1 MGKTDVLDGREAMG
15 IFKLAF
21 KNIKRDWKFY
31 VPFLLILLVF
41 VFVFS
46 TLLALAIGSSRIYK
60 KSGSED
66 LLAVFESNRACVM
79 ASLVP
84 EGYKSRIGALPH
96 IEDITGEVRHI
107 IVYEPKK
114 SLTIAGV
121 EPDKFRAFKDIKI
134 SDRRYEDF
142 KKDPHGVIIGKKI
155 HRIFKWKV
163 GETVTLQGL
172 TFNVRGVFSLPLSV
186 YDGMIIFHK
195 DHMQKLLKKE
205 GYFTA
210 ITIKIDS
217 PNNKAEVSKNVEQL
231 FTDHPSGISCRS
243 ETEFWGMTEKQ
254 MGSFGKNMRQFTWLC
269 ALLLFSLIANGAIFR
284 LKNRHNEVREFKEA
298 GFSRAKIFHL
308 LLMEPVLAVLI
319 SGTAGSLLAFIVW
332 IKRPSIGG
340 EHAILPPVALTPPIV
355 IASILTVLIMA
366 LISTAVFAYMK
377 SNVMEGK

>member
-1 MGKTDVLDGREAMG
+1 MREMV

-21 KNIKRDWKFY
+21 KNIKRDFKFY
-31 VPFLLILLVF
+31 APFLLILLVV

-46 TLLALAIGSSRIYK
+46 TLLALAVGSSQIYK
-60 KSGSED
+60 KSGSEE
-66 LLAVFESNRACVM
+66 LLAVFESNRACVR

-84 EGYKSRIGALPH
+84 EGYKSEIAGLPH
-96 IEDITGEVRHI
+96 IVDITGEVRHI
-107 IVYEPKK
+107 IVYAPKK

-134 SDRRYEDF
+134 SDAEYEDF
-142 KKDPHGVIIGKKI
+142 KNDPHGVIIGEKVR
-155 HRIFKWKV
+155 RIFKWKV

-172 TFNVRGVFSLPLSV
+172 TFNIRGVFKLPLSV
-186 YDGMIIFHK
+186 YNGMIIFHK
-195 DHMQKLLKKE
+195 DYMQKLIKKE

-217 PNNKAEVSKNVEQL
+217 PNNKAEVSKTVEQL

-254 MGSFGKNMRQFTWLC
+254 MGSFGKNMREFTGLC

-284 LKNRHNEVREFKEA
+284 LKNRHNEIRELKEA
-298 GFSRAKIFHL
+298 GFSRAKVFNV

-319 SGTAGSLLAFIVW
+319 SGTCGSLLAFFVW
-332 IKRPSIGG
+332 IKRPTIGG
-340 EHAILPPVALTPPIV
+340 EHAILPPVAVTPTVV
-355 IASILTVLIMA
+355 IGSILTVLIMA

-377 SNVMEGK
+377 SNGMEDK

>member
-1 MGKTDVLDGREAMG
+1 MREMV

-21 KNIKRDWKFY
+21 KNIKNDFKFY
-31 VPFLLILLVF
+31 APFLLILMVV

-46 TLLALAIGSSRIYK
+46 TLLALAIGSSQIYK
-60 KSGSED
+60 KSGSEE

-84 EGYKSRIGALPH
+84 EGYKSEIAGLPH

-107 IVYEPKK
+107 IVYAPKK

-134 SDRRYEDF
+134 SDAEYEDF
-142 KKDPHGVIIGKKI
+142 KNDPHGVIIGEKVR
-155 HRIFKWKV
+155 RIFKWKV

-172 TFNVRGVFSLPLSV
+172 TFNIRGVFKLPLSV
-186 YDGMIIFHK
+186 YNGMIIFHK
-195 DHMQKLLKKE
+195 DYMQKLIKKE

-217 PNNKAEVSKNVEQL
+217 PNNKAEVSKTVEQL

-254 MGSFGKNMRQFTWLC
+254 MGSFGKNMREFTGLC

-284 LKNRHNEVREFKEA
+284 LKNRHNEIRELKEA
-298 GFSRAKIFHL
+298 GFSRAKVFYV

-319 SGTAGSLLAFIVW
+319 SGTGGSLLAFIVW
-332 IKRPSIGG
+332 IKRPTIGG
-340 EHAILPPVALTPPIV
+340 EHAILPPVAVTPTVV
-355 IASILTVLIMA
+355 IGSILMVLIMA

-377 SNVMEGK
+377 SNGMGDK